1 MHYLQIP
8 EVVLTHSGVQK
19 AFDFAVKN
27 LTEINTIACDFT
39 VYNATGLLNP
49 AVPFMMRAGGSYQTP
64 WTRDAAINT
73 WAAGRLLE
81 PEVARNTLFA
91 VCIKDKNGDPII
103 QPDDQRWDRVV
114 WCVGAWQYFLATGDL
129 EFLTV
134 ARGIVERAL
143 KRLDEEWFSKENGL
157 YRGGSFFND
166 GISGY
171 PADIYRPG
179 KDHSFMGEHPA
190 TETIFSFS
198 TNCIYCEA
206 WRILD
211 RMNAIL
217 GISDPEPYKRHAA
230 LKESI
235 LRTFW
240 NEKEGKCNYLM
251 YPDGRIDPS
260 QELAGISFGVLF
272 GILPEKALDDL
283 MEETFGIPSIMPP
296 FPGLFSKERPGRHNN
311 LVWPFLNGFYIQAA
325 AGAGKVQLAG
335 DELRKMTALLNS
347 ADGIYEIYNPYDG
360 SVDGGWQIGGDDLQ
374 GHLWDSC
381 PDQTWSATSFIGAV
395 LQGIFGIRMEE
406 DGVHFRPC
414 VPEYLKDSS
423 VRGLVIRG
431 KKYDVVIRG
440 CGREVA
446 AVTLNGKAV
455 NGAGIP
461 YENALQVNE
470 IVLTLK

>member
-1 MHYLQIP
+1 MNYTQIP
-8 EVVLTHSGVQK
+8 NVTLTDSAVQS
-19 AFDFAVKN
+19 AFDAAVKN
-27 LTEINTIACDFT
+27 LTEINTIPCDFS
-39 VYNATGLLNP
+39 VYNATGLLNGE
-49 AVPFMMRAGGSYQTP
+49 VPFMMRAGGSYQTP

-81 PEVARNTLFA
+81 PEVAKNTLYA
-91 VCIKDKNGDPII
+91 VCVKDENGLPII

-114 WCVGAWQYFLATGDL
+114 WCVGAWQYFLATGDR
-129 EFLTV
+129 EFLAV

-143 KRLDEEWFSKENGL
+143 KRLDEEWFREDIQL

-171 PADIYRPG
+171 PKDIYLPG

-190 TETIFSFS
+190 TEEICSFS

-217 GISDPEPYKRHAA
+217 GISDAEPAKRQEA
-230 LKESI
+230 LKAAI
-235 LRTFW
+235 LRAFW
-240 NEKEGKCNYLM
+240 NEETGKCSYLL
-251 YPDGRIDPS
+251 YPDGRVDGS
-260 QELAGISFGVLF
+260 QELSGISFGVLF
-272 GILPEKALDDL
+272 GILPETALENL
-283 MEETFGIPSIMPP
+283 MQEEYGIPSIMPP
-296 FPGLFSKERPGRHNN
+296 FPGLFSKEKPGRHNN

-335 DELRKMTALLNS
+335 AELKKMAALYNS
-347 ADGIYEIYNPYDG
+347 AEGIFEIYNPYDG

-381 PDQTWSATSFIGAV
+381 PDQTWSASSYIGAV

-406 DGVHFRPC
+406 EGLCFRPC

-431 KKYDVVIRG
+431 KQYDVTLRG
-440 CGREVA
+440 FGAEVV
-446 AVTLNGKAV
+446 AVTVNGKAV
-455 NGAGIP
+455 DAARIG
-461 YENALQVNE
+461 YEEAEEVNE

>member
-1 MHYLQIP
+1 MSYTQIP
-8 EVVLTHSGVQK
+8 QVVLTDSAVQK
-19 AFDFAVKN
+19 AFNASVKN
-27 LTEINTIACDFT
+27 LMEINTIACDFA

-49 AVPFMMRAGGSYQTP
+49 EVPFMMRAGGSYQTP

-73 WAAGRLLE
+73 WCAGRLLE
-81 PEVARNTLFA
+81 PKVAKNTLYA
-91 VCIKDKNGDPII
+91 VCVKDADGNPII
-103 QPDDQRWDRVV
+103 QPDDQRWDRCV
-114 WCVGAWQYFLATGDL
+114 WCVGAWQYYLATGDM
-129 EFLTV
+129 EFLAV

-143 KRLDEEWFSKENGL
+143 KRLDEEWFCEETGL

-171 PADIYRPG
+171 PRDIYMPG

-190 TETIFSFS
+190 TETICSFS

-217 GISDPEPYKRHAA
+217 GVSDGEPAKRHAA
-230 LKESI
+230 LKAAI

-240 NEKEGKCNYLM
+240 NQEENKCNYLL

-272 GILPEKALDDL
+272 GILPEKALENL
-283 MEETFGIPSIMPP
+283 MQEAYGIPSIMPP
-296 FPGLFSKERPGRHNN
+296 FPGLFHKERPGRHNN

-325 AGAGKVQLAG
+325 AGAGKVNLAG
-335 DELRKMTALLNS
+335 EELKKMAALYNS
-347 ADGIYEIYNPYDG
+347 NEGIFEIYNPYDG

-381 PDQTWSATSFIGAV
+381 PDQTWSATSYIGAV

-406 DGVHFRPC
+406 EGIRFAPC
-414 VPEYLKDSS
+414 VPEFLKDSS
-423 VRGLVIRG
+423 VRNLVIRG
-431 KKYDVVIRG
+431 KKFHVTLSG
-440 CGREVA
+440 FGTEVA
-446 AVTLNGKAV
+446 EMTVNGKTVDTARLSY
-455 NGAGIP
+455 ADA
-461 YENALQVNE
+461 EEKNE

>member
-1 MHYLQIP
+1 MNYLQIP
-8 EVVLTHSGVQK
+8 KVMLTDSAVQK
-19 AFDFAVKN
+19 AFDAAVKN
-27 LTEINTIACDFT
+27 LTEINTILCDFA
-39 VYNATGLLNP
+39 VYNATGRLNP
-49 AVPFMMRAGGSYQTP
+49 QVPLMMRAGGSYQTP

-73 WAAGRLLE
+73 WAAGRFLE
-81 PEVARNTLFA
+81 PEVAKNTLYA
-91 VCIKDKNGDPII
+91 VCVKDEKGLPII

-114 WCVGAWQYFLATGDL
+114 WCVGAWQYFLATGDM

-143 KRLDEEWFSKENGL
+143 KRLDAEWFREDVQL

-171 PADIYRPG
+171 PKDIYLPG

-190 TETIFSFS
+190 TEGICSFS
-198 TNCIYCEA
+198 TNCVYCEA

-217 GISDPEPYKRHAA
+217 GVSDAEPAKRHEA
-230 LKESI
+230 LKAAI
-235 LRTFW
+235 LGTFW
-240 NEKEGKCNYLM
+240 NEETGKCNYLL
-251 YPDGRIDPS
+251 YPDGRVDGS

-272 GILPEKALDDL
+272 GILPEKALEGL
-283 MEETFGIPSIMPP
+283 MEEKFGIPSIMPS

-311 LVWPFLNGFYIQAA
+311 LVWPFLNGFFIQAA

-335 DELRKMTALLNS
+335 AELKKMAALYNS
-347 ADGIYEIYNPYDG
+347 AEGIYEIYNPYDG

-374 GHLWDSC
+374 GHIWDSC
-381 PDQTWSATSFIGAV
+381 PDQTWSATSYIGAV
-395 LQGIFGIRMEE
+395 LQGILGIRIEE

-423 VRGLVIRG
+423 VRGLVLRG
-431 KKYDVVIRG
+431 KRYDVIVSGFGTEIG
-440 CGREVA
+440 EM
-446 AVTLNGKAV
+446 TFNGKTV
-455 NGAGIP
+455 EHIGYEEAGEI
-461 YENALQVNE
+461 NE